1 MLGSSFSFSSAS
13 QNGGGDEHVA
23 TIRKRAKGPL
33 HAFLAG
39 SDAVISLEDAGPQT
53 IAQLRASKKKKTLKN
68 GMATQR
74 KQDLFFDFMVDL
86 FSQTG
91 GPDSGSLAN
100 PFLERALLVAD
111 PPQDM
116 YMSAIK
122 ERNLVQS
129 IMNTAGKREL
139 TAE

>member
-13 QNGGGDEHVA
+13 QVGGGDEQA
-23 TIRKRAKGPL
+23 ANMKKRAKGPL

-39 SDAVISLEDAGPQT
+39 SDAEISLEGADLQT
-53 IAQLRASKKKKTLKN
+53 MAQLRASKKKKSVKN

-91 GPDSGSLAN
+91 GPDSGSHAN
-100 PFLERALLVAD
+100 QFLERALLVT
-111 PPQDM
+111 PPQDR

-122 ERNLVQS
+122 ERDLMRS
-129 IMNTAGKREL
+129 IMHTSGKREL

>member
-13 QNGGGDEHVA
+13 QIGGGDEQAANVK
-23 TIRKRAKGPL
+23 KRAKGPL

-39 SDAVISLEDAGPQT
+39 SDAEISLEGADLQT
-53 IAQLRASKKKKTLKN
+53 IAQLRASKKKKSVKN

-91 GPDSGSLAN
+91 APDGSSHAN
-100 PFLERALLVAD
+100 QFLERALLGTD
-111 PPQDM
+111 PPQDR

-122 ERNLVQS
+122 ERGLMQS
-129 IMNTAGKREL
+129 IMHTSGKREL